1 LLHHT
6 KKDYAPPNMSEDKTA
21 FKAGFVSILGKP
33 NVGKSTLMNALVGER
48 LSIMTSKAQTTR
60 HRIFGILSTPDCQM
74 IFSDT
79 PGVIDPQYKLQE
91 SMMRFVRASLEDADL
106 ILYMV
111 ELGEKYDDNENVKH
125 IFENQAPK
133 FLIINKMDQAKGSQV
148 KDKVDYWQEIFPTA
162 QVFPISALEKEN
174 IDELYEAIKSALP
187 HHPPYF
193 PEDQITD
200 KSERFVT
207 SEIIR
212 EKIFLN
218 YKKEVPYSCEVE
230 IEEFKEAED
239 ILRIRAIIYVE
250 RDSQKGIII
259 GKSGASL
266 KKVGIESRVDLE
278 KFFQK
283 KVHLETYV
291 KVEKDWRKKEK
302 SLKKFGYQH

>member
-1 LLHHT
+1 
-6 KKDYAPPNMSEDKTA
+6 MSEDKTA

-48 LSIMTSKAQTTR
+48 LSIMTSKAHTTR

-148 KDKVDYWQEIFPTA
+148 KDKVDYWQDIFPTA

-174 IDELYEAIKSALP
+174 IDKLYEAIKSALP

-193 PEDQITD
+193 PQDQITD

-266 KKVGIESRVDLE
+266 KKVGIESREDLE
-278 KFFQK
+278 KFFEK

-291 KVEKDWRKKEK
+291 KVEKDWRRKEK

>member
-1 LLHHT
+1 
-6 KKDYAPPNMSEDKTA
+6 MSKDKTA

-79 PGVIDPQYKLQE
+79 PGVIDPKYKLQE
-91 SMMRFVRASLEDADL
+91 SMMRFVKASLEDSDL

-111 ELGEKYDDNENVKH
+111 ELSEKFDENENVQH
-125 IFENQAPK
+125 IFENQSPK
-133 FLIINKMDQAKGSQV
+133 FLIINKTDKAQGSQV
-148 KDKVDYWQEIFPTA
+148 KDKVDYWGKIFPTS
-162 QVFPISALEKEN
+162 QIFPISALEKVN
-174 IDELYEAIKSALP
+174 IDKLYEAIKSALP

-200 KSERFVT
+200 KSERFIT

-218 YKKEVPYSCEVE
+218 YKKEVPYSCEVMV
-230 IEEFKEAED
+230 EEFKEAKD

-259 GKSGASL
+259 GKSGANL

-278 KFFQK
+278 EFFEK

-291 KVEKDWRKKEK
+291 KVEKNWRKKEK

>member
-1 LLHHT
+1 MDAKIT
-6 KKDYAPPNMSEDKTA
+6 D

-60 HRIFGILSTPDCQM
+60 HRIFGILSKPDSQI

-91 SMMRFVRASLEDADL
+91 SMMRFVKASLEDADL

-111 ELGEKYDDNENVKH
+111 ELGEKFDNNKNVKH
-125 IFENQAPK
+125 IFKNQAPK
-133 FLIINKMDQAKGSQV
+133 ILIINKIDQAKGSQII
-148 KDKVDYWQEIFPTA
+148 DKVNYWKELFPKA
-162 QVFPISALEKEN
+162 QIFPISALKKVN
-174 IDELYEAIKSALP
+174 IDELYEAIKLDLP
-187 HHPPYF
+187 NHPPYF

-230 IEEFKEAED
+230 IEEFKETKD

-250 RDSQKGIII
+250 RSSQKGIII

-266 KKVGIESRVDLE
+266 KKVGIESRVE
-278 KFFQK
+278 IETFFQK
-283 KVHLETYV
+283 KVYLKTYV

-302 SLKKFGYQH
+302 SLKKFGYQR

>member
-1 LLHHT
+1 
-6 KKDYAPPNMSEDKTA
+6 MSEDKTA

-60 HRIFGILSTPDCQM
+60 HRIFGILSTSDCQM

-148 KDKVDYWQEIFPTA
+148 KDKVDYWQDIFPTA

-193 PEDQITD
+193 PQDQITD

-266 KKVGIESRVDLE
+266 KKVGIESRMDLE
-278 KFFQK
+278 KFFEK

>member
-1 LLHHT
+1 M
-6 KKDYAPPNMSEDKTA
+6 D
-21 FKAGFVSILGKP
+21 ILGDEIKE
-33 NVGKSTLMNALVGER
+33 VLAEH
-48 LSIMTSKAQTTR
+48 TT
-60 HRIFGILSTPDCQM
+60 
-74 IFSDT
+74 
-79 PGVIDPQYKLQE
+79 
-91 SMMRFVRASLEDADL
+91 
-106 ILYMV
+106 
-111 ELGEKYDDNENVKH
+111 
-125 IFENQAPK
+125 APWW
-133 FLIINKMDQAKGSQV
+133 S
-148 KDKVDYWQEIFPTA
+148 
-162 QVFPISALEKEN
+162 KEN

-193 PEDQITD
+193 PQDQITD

-266 KKVGIESRVDLE
+266 KKVGIESREDLE
-278 KFFQK
+278 KFFEK

-302 SLKKFGYQH
+302 SLKKFGYQHWRLQPLIN

>member
-1 LLHHT
+1 
-6 KKDYAPPNMSEDKTA
+6 
-21 FKAGFVSILGKP
+21 
-33 NVGKSTLMNALVGER
+33 
-48 LSIMTSKAQTTR
+48 
-60 HRIFGILSTPDCQM
+60 
-74 IFSDT
+74 
-79 PGVIDPQYKLQE
+79 
-91 SMMRFVRASLEDADL
+91 
-106 ILYMV
+106 MV
-111 ELGEKYDDNENVKH
+111 ELGEKYDDNVNIKH
-125 IFENQAPK
+125 IVENQAPK

-148 KDKVDYWQEIFPTA
+148 KDKVAYWQEIFPTA
-162 QVFPISALEKEN
+162 QIFPISALEKEN

-193 PEDQITD
+193 PQDQITD

-259 GKSGASL
+259 GKSGASI
-266 KKVGIESRVDLE
+266 KKVGIESREDLE
-278 KFFQK
+278 KFFEK